1 MIITKIALVT
11 FFDKLKQHLLFDL
24 LSIISLLFLFYE
36 AFNNK

>member
-1 MIITKIALVT
+1 MMIAKNNFSYI
-11 FFDKLKQHLLFDL
+11 FDKLKHDLLFDL